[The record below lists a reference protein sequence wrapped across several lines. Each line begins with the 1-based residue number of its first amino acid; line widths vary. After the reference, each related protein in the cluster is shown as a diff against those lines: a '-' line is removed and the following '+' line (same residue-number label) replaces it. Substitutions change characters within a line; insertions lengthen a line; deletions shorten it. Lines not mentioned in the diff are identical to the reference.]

1 MVVVNTHEAKT
12 NLSRLLDEVLEG
24 EDIIIARGN
33 KPLARLVPYTGGKSA
48 RKPGVLKGRIK
59 VSEDFD
65 APLSDEIVASF
76 EAGA

>member
-24 EDIIIARGN
+24 QDIVIARGN
-33 KPLARLVPYTGGKSA
+33 KPLARLVPYTGGKCA

-65 APLSDEIVASF
+65 TPLSDEIVASF